1 MQHRHPEALTRPFL
15 AEARLLATLCA
26 RHNNPLFIN
35 GRLDVALLVG
45 AHLHLPVEAPTPAD
59 VRPQLPPG
67 RWVSAAVHDE
77 AQLQRAQGADLL
89 LVSPVFPPGSKPED
103 SRPTLGPEG
112 YARLGALA
120 VCPAFALG
128 GIRLERL
135 AGLGRVA
142 GVAVQSAVLDAADP
156 GAAASALLAA
166 LSVQEAPPEPLKPG
180 R

>member
-1 MQHRHPEALTRPFL
+1 ML
-15 AEARLLATLCA
+15 AKLCA
-26 RHNNPLFIN
+26 RHGNPLFIN

-59 VRPQLPPG
+59 VRPRLPTG

-77 AQLQRAQGADLL
+77 AQLRRAHGADLL
-89 LVSPVFPPGSKPED
+89 LVSPVFPAGSKKGD

-112 YARLGALA
+112 YARLRALA

-135 AGLGRVA
+135 AGLGAVA

-156 GAAASALLAA
+156 GAAAAALLAE
-166 LSVQEAPPEPLKPG
+166 LSGAPGELPKPG
-180 R
+180 P